1 MPEQTVRRT
10 SEERPV
16 LADEPCKPCQYR
28 TLRLACSVRI
38 GHRVGLE
45 KVGCGHWAH
54 LLFILRTGI
63 RHRQCQVRRSRRKYA
78 RMYPDH
84 KAFVLPEDLLR
95 RGGMVEESGSR
106 HLDKDCVSDRFQLLL
121 KLSHPGI
128 INDVFEVVF
137 VQAASCETFDLGEPR
152 QLLLNFFWD
161 LNGPHGRERRTE
173 SRAPLFVF
181 VLLEHIAIQIQ
192 PWLLCIPF
200 LDPIPRQLI
209 LHNKLQRLLRNS
221 LRNFVTRLLKKILL
235 PPLSLNVQ
243 LLAFQRVREEVGVV
257 LGIESLL

>member
-54 LLFILRTGI
+54 LLFILRT
-63 RHRQCQVRRSRRKYA
+63 
-78 RMYPDH
+78 
-84 KAFVLPEDLLR
+84 
-95 RGGMVEESGSR
+95 GSR

-209 LHNKLQRLLRNS
+209 LHNKLQRLLRSS

-243 LLAFQRVREEVGVV
+243 LLAFQRVREEVGVI